1 MMDALDCG
9 AADFQADE
17 GIFEITT
24 EPDDFNA
31 VVKALEE
38 KGYVFASAGIEM
50 VPQNYIKLTNEDD
63 IKNMTKMI
71 DLMEDNEDVQNVYHN
86 WEQE

>member
-1 MMDALDCG
+1 MTNKEIWEIALQQSAIDCSC
-9 AADFQADE
+9 D
-17 GIFEITT
+17 
-24 EPDDFNA
+24 PDDFNT
-31 VVKALEE
+31 VVKAMEE
-38 KGYVFASAGIEM
+38 KGYVFVSASIDM

-63 IKNMTKMI
+63 IKNITKMI

>member
-1 MMDALDCG
+1 M
-9 AADFQADE
+9 
-17 GIFEITT
+17 
-24 EPDDFNA
+24 
-31 VVKALEE
+31 EE

-71 DLMEDNEDVQNVYHN
+71 DMFEDNDDVQNVYHN
-86 WEQE
+86 WEQD

>member
-1 MMDALDCG
+1 M
-9 AADFQADE
+9 F
-17 GIFEITT
+17 
-24 EPDDFNA
+24 
-31 VVKALEE
+31 VS
-38 KGYVFASAGIEM
+38 ASIDM

-63 IKNMTKMI
+63 IKNITKMI